1 MMLNVYGRADSTNV
15 QAVMWCI
22 GEIDIPHKRFD
33 IGHRFG
39 GTDTPEFIAMN
50 PNRMVP
56 VLVDGEDSALWESG
70 AILRYLAN
78 RYAQAPFWPSDPSE
92 RAQVDKWA
100 EWSKVSV
107 ATNFT
112 VPIFWALVRTPP
124 DRRDYHALKR
134 AIRKFEDC
142 LKIANQQLSQHRYL
156 AGDDF
161 SLADVV
167 LGHIL
172 YRYFDIDIERAELPH
187 LRACYDHLAQRSQ
200 YLTHVMVSYD
210 ALRA

>member
-1 MMLNVYGRADSTNV
+1 MLTVYGRADSSNV

-22 GEIDIPHKRFD
+22 AELALPHERYD

-39 GTDTPEFIAMN
+39 GTNTPEFIAMN
-50 PNRMVP
+50 PNRKVP
-56 VLVDGEDSALWESG
+56 VLVDGEGSALWESS

-78 RYAQAPFWPSDPSE
+78 CYAQAPFWPSDPSA

-100 EWSKVSV
+100 EWSKVSLAV
-107 ATNFT
+107 NFT
-112 VPIFWALVRTPP
+112 VPIFWALVRTPAEE
-124 DRRDYHALKR
+124 RDYHKLKQ
-134 AIRKFEDC
+134 AIRKFEDY
-142 LKIANQQLSQHRYL
+142 LKIADQQLLQHPYL
-156 AGDDF
+156 TGDDF

-187 LRACYDHLAQRSQ
+187 LRAYYDRLTQRPQ
-200 YLTHVMVSYD
+200 YRTHVMVSYD